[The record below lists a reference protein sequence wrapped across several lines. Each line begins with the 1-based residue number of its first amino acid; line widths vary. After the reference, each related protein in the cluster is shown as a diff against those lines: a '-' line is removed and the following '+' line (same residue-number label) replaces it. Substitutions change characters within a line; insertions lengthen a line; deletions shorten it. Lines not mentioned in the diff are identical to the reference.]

1 MPNGLYRRMIQA
13 LAFSIFAQVRTTLF
27 GNGVGRAVVY
37 GAIFLGLNLHI
48 VQAQQPASSTIR
60 PVRQPDE
67 PLLITFALTP
77 ERSVALSD
85 SLPDYQFRMYDPAR
99 KHTVDFGT
107 LGNLGS
113 AARPM
118 LFEISELRGA
128 SPGVSAF
135 DLYKIRPEQL
145 GFYKNART
153 FSDVSFSQGRNQF
166 ETNLNAR
173 FSRTFEGGTNFS
185 LEYRTLNNLGQYRYQ
200 RAKHNA
206 LAAGLWIPIGKR
218 YQSFFIFTKNVIRH
232 QDNGGIVTD
241 TVFGDGQ
248 FAGPIAAEV
257 RLPREVAASRL
268 DDQSLQL
275 TQHLQLAGKGSEGKR
290 ILRATHTF
298 VWNQQKFKF
307 SDQGS
312 TTDGLGDDAAFFEPT
327 FLVDNRGLRHFFM
340 VDRIDNGFTLN
351 TFKAKRKGQP
361 SDLLAFG
368 LAHSY
373 FTVDQETKLFRF
385 SNLFLNSQLSFAPS
399 DRFSFTA
406 QGALGLL
413 KNIGEYQVKGA
424 LKLGLGKAGVFN
436 AGLHSQIRPPG
447 FVFNELYVSKR
458 QIWNNDFAKPIENT
472 LFASYAL
479 PVVGLHA
486 TARAHLVN
494 NYLYFDQNALPAQ
507 ITTALQVN
515 QLVLEE
521 NFHLGK
527 VHFDN
532 MFALQQSNREDVFRL
547 PKWFTK
553 NSIYFSGKVF
563 KRRMQMDVGADFRI
577 NAEFRPEGYHP
588 LSWQFHLQDEITQ
601 KPYPWVDLFLAFKV
615 QSFRGF
621 IRYENCYT
629 FLDKTKVFYQ
639 TARHGLP
646 FGALRFGIAWRFLDD
661 NTPSNDGQQNQGN
674 SPASSPFAPRGAN

>member
-1 MPNGLYRRMIQA
+1 
-13 LAFSIFAQVRTTLF
+13 
-27 GNGVGRAVVY
+27 
-37 GAIFLGLNLHI
+37 
-48 VQAQQPASSTIR
+48 ASS
-60 PVRQPDE
+60 
-67 PLLITFALTP
+67 
-77 ERSVALSD
+77 
-85 SLPDYQFRMYDPAR
+85 
-99 KHTVDFGT
+99 
-107 LGNLGS
+107 
-113 AARPM
+113 
-118 LFEISELRGA
+118 
-128 SPGVSAF
+128 GVNAF
-135 DLYKIRPEQL
+135 DLYKIRPEEL

-268 DDQSLQL
+268 DDQSLHL
-275 TQHLQLAGKGSEGKR
+275 TQHLRLAGKGSEGKR
-290 ILRATHTF
+290 VLRATHTF
-298 VWNQQKFKF
+298 EWNQQKFKF

-312 TTDGLGDDAAFFEPT
+312 AADGLGGDAAFFEPT
-327 FLVDNRGLRHFFM
+327 FLVDNRGIRHFFQ
-340 VDRIDNGFTLN
+340 VDRIDNGVSLN
-351 TFKAKRKGQP
+351 TFKEKKKGLP

-368 LAHSY
+368 FTHSY
-373 FTVDQETKLFRF
+373 FTVDQEANLFRF
-385 SNLFLNSQLSFAPS
+385 SNLFLNGQLAITPS
-399 DRFSFTA
+399 DRFAFTA
-406 QGALGLL
+406 EGALGLL

-424 LKLGLGKAGVFN
+424 LKLGLGKAGVFK

-458 QIWNNDFAKPIENT
+458 QIWNNNFAKPIENT

-479 PVVGLHA
+479 PGIGLQA
-486 TARAHLVN
+486 TARGHLVN

-515 QLVLEE
+515 QLIVEE
-521 NFHLGK
+521 NFHFGK
-527 VHFDN
+527 VRFDN

-547 PKWFTK
+547 PNWFSK
-553 NSIYFSGKVF
+553 NSIYFSGRVF
-563 KRRMQMDVGADFRI
+563 RRRMQLDAGADFRI
-577 NAEFRPEGYHP
+577 NAEFKPEGYHP

-621 IRYENCYT
+621 VRYENCYT

-646 FGALRFGIAWRFLDD
+646 FGALRFGIAWRFMDD
-661 NTPSNDGQQNQGN
+661 NTPSNEDPKSQGN
-674 SPASSPFAPRGAN
+674 NPANSPFAPRGGN